1 MIFNIVTFVNILYVF
16 MEEINEVYKS
26 IKSPHLFGRYFFYD
40 KVINAIEKLPHLLVE
55 SAIIGYSVLGKPIY
69 KLCVGKGPIKL
80 LIWSQMHGNE
90 STSTKAIFDF
100 LAVVEQKKE
109 LVSSVLDKLTIHI
122 IPVLN
127 PDGLM
132 NYTRENANGVD
143 LNRDAIQLKQP
154 ESIILRNTIEDLIPH
169 FCFNMHGQR
178 TIFSAGYHPNPATMS
193 FLSPS
198 VNNERSVTSVRKK
211 VMQLI
216 VCINET
222 LQKYIPNQVGRYDD
236 DFNINCTGDYFQS
249 KGIPVL
255 LFESGHYPN
264 DYEREEVRRLTFIA
278 LFKAISSL
286 STKDFEHKDYN
297 AYFDIPKNQKLYYD
311 FIVRNIKIEN
321 KLTSIAV
328 QYKEELQDGKINFTP
343 FVAQINELDNYWGH
357 QEIDAQGSCAEYDL
371 MLLQQ
376 IPKLDSLFDLNK
388 FKLLTREA

>member
-1 MIFNIVTFVNILYVF
+1 

-26 IKSPHLFGRYFFYD
+26 LKSPHLFGRFFSYE
-40 KVINAIEKLPHLLVE
+40 KVINAVDKFSHSVIE
-55 SAIIGYSVLGKPIY
+55 STIIGNSVLGKPIY
-69 KLCVGKGPIKL
+69 KLRVGKGSTKL

-90 STSTKAIFDF
+90 STSTKAIVDF
-100 LAVVEQKKE
+100 LSIIEQKNE
-109 LVSSVLDKLTIHI
+109 LVSSILDKLTIHI

-143 LNRDAIQLKQP
+143 LNRDALQLSEP
-154 ESIILRNTIEDLIPH
+154 ESIILRNTIEDLMPD

-178 TIFSAGYHPNPATMS
+178 TIFSAGYHPYPATMS

-198 VNNERSVTSVRKK
+198 VNEERSVTSVRKK

-236 DFNINCTGDYFQS
+236 GFNINCTGDYFQS

-255 LFESGHYPN
+255 LFESGHFPN

-278 LFKAISSL
+278 LFQAIRSL
-286 STKDFEHKDYN
+286 SNKDFEQKDYK
-297 AYFDIPKNQKLYYD
+297 AYFDIPQNQKLYYD
-311 FIVRNIKIEN
+311 LIIRNIRIGN

-343 FVAQINELDNYWGH
+343 LVAQINELDNYWGH

-376 IPKLDSLFDLNK
+376 IPQLNSLFDLNK
-388 FKLLTREA
+388 FKLLTRES